1 MTALVSFRK
10 LDIYYVFTVYIV
22 LLERRTVI
30 LICHNF
36 RENYMD
42 YSFIVRSGLSLT
54 IITIASLIHS
64 PVWAEIS
71 ETIPQNLQQ
80 QKQPREKLKRQWEET
95 SRWKDN
101 LKQQPQQLW
110 QQFRQQQDE
119 QRLRQQLQLEQFRQ
133 QDELRLRQQLQLR
146 QLRQQNELRLRQ
158 QSLEQLRQQELRLQ
172 QQQQLEQLRQQQ
184 DMQRQQP
191 R

>member
-1 MTALVSFRK
+1 
-10 LDIYYVFTVYIV
+10 
-22 LLERRTVI
+22 
-30 LICHNF
+30 
-36 RENYMD
+36 MD
-42 YSFIVRSGLSLT
+42 YSFIVRSGLSLI

-64 PVWAEIS
+64 PAWAEIS

-80 QKQPREKLKRQWEET
+80 QKQPRENLKRQWEET
-95 SRWKDN
+95 SRWKGN

-158 QSLEQLRQQELRLQ
+158 QPLEQLRQQELRLQ

-184 DMQRQQP
+184 DMQRQHP